1 MGESYTHLLISVS
14 KSYRPTAQPVCQF
27 LEQMI
32 QTGAIGRDHEISF
45 GKVVK
50 DEPRTWKG
58 PNPFTGKMQ
67 RHRMPSRRRPRAEHL
82 SAASQIVP
90 LAEQEQEYDVSVVST
105 LPPTNPPL
113 DIGGVD
119 EKGTW
124 QSWAEPYHLEIC
136 CRVRES
142 LVRLC
147 HLKSGEDPNTPDF
160 WNPKFDEDCTDDE
173 SEGFF
178 EHPLL
183 PSPIRIPN
191 AGCGRFWIEFEYG
204 KWLYPR
210 PRERWRGTARSRS
223 DQTGGR
229 DIWDGVCRGMF
240 VGLKE
245 SRPPKKQ
252 ISLRRSSH
260 EQGN

>member
-1 MGESYTHLLISVS
+1 MERAKPLHW
-14 KSYRPTAQPVCQF
+14 KNAAAQNA
-27 LEQMI
+27 L
-32 QTGAIGRDHEISF
+32 
-45 GKVVK
+45 
-50 DEPRTWKG
+50 
-58 PNPFTGKMQ
+58 
-67 RHRMPSRRRPRAEHL
+67 RRRPRAEHL

-210 PRERWRGTARSRS
+210 PKNDGVALLAPEVTRLAAETFGTA
-223 DQTGGR
+223 
-229 DIWDGVCRGMF
+229 F
-240 VGLKE
+240 VEACLWG
-245 SRPPKKQ
+245 
-252 ISLRRSSH
+252 
-260 EQGN
+260 